1 MLQMPLEN
9 RERVVQFLE
18 MVSSTPR
25 PLKSR
30 CCMVVSDQLGCH
42 GDRKTRTLQLGLP
55 MKLTSMV
62 LFLDVLYP
70 YDGHFHQYTSDDE
83 LNDD

>member
-9 RERVVQFLE
+9 HIGVVQFLE

-25 PLKSR
+25 SLKSR
-30 CCMVVSDQLGCH
+30 CCVVVSDQLGCH
-42 GDRKTRTLQLGLP
+42 GDRKTRALQLGLP

-70 YDGHFHQYTSDDE
+70 NDGHVHQYTSDDE
-83 LNDD
+83 LNYD